1 VSVLVCVHSVSK
13 LAQLHSSGI
22 VDSCDSPVVDCI
34 TMSDSLKYASFRFL
48 AVAPVFREN
57 H

>member
-1 VSVLVCVHSVSK
+1 MSVLVCVHSVSK